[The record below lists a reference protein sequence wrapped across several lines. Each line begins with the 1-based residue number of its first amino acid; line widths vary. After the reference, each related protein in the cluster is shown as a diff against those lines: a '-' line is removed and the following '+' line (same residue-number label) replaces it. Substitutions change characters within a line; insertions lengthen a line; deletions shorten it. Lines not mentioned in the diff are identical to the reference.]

1 MVLTRLLLPALLPI
15 AAAAQYTT
23 GRIEGTILDPTGA
36 PVSSAA
42 LTLTNLENNQA
53 RKANSSG
60 AGAFFFAAV
69 NPGRY
74 RLDVAKDSFAAAAA
88 ELTIVTSQTLTQ
100 NFSLTLAS
108 QTATIQVVENAA
120 LLNTF
125 QPLRSVTRST
135 LEIQTLPNAGR
146 NIVNMIALSPGVTPT
161 FNPRGGSLTTLN
173 IAQAGQINANG
184 GRSKATAHQ
193 LDSTDANDWEFGG
206 IALSTQP
213 TPYRAE
219 RGPSSYDIPH
229 RFILSHVWQLPFYKQ
244 QQGLAGRVLG
254 GWNFASINQWQSGI
268 PFTVVSGARLG
279 LADVNMDGDISGPF
293 DNARATCIPGGA
305 PFTFGNRATIPAPA
319 ARGINGTANTANF
332 AYVQPLLANH
342 GTCGRNTARMNNL
355 INFDWT
361 LSKNVRLYERV
372 GLEFRSDFFN
382 IFNIS
387 FLTAAGDDFR
397 NLSSPLRPNQR
408 RRPQPTHPDV
418 AAPYLVARPLRYSC

>member
-108 QTATIQVVENAA
+108 QTATVQVVENAA

-213 TPYRAE
+213 TPDMLQEFKVLASNWAAEYGVKSTAQVLMVTRAGTNTLHGSAYNFLQNA
-219 RGPSSYDIPH
+219 RLNARDYFDPTGKATPLRQNFFGLTAGGPIRKDKT
-229 RFILSHVWQLPFYKQ
+229 FLF
-244 QQGLAGRVLG
+244 G
-254 GWNFASINQWQSGI
+254 GWESRRARGSSPISLLAV
-268 PFTVVSGARLG
+268 PTVAARATVTDPTVRALLPLLPRQRLG
-279 LADVNMDGDISGPF
+279 L
-293 DNARATCIPGGA
+293 
-305 PFTFGNRATIPAPA
+305 
-319 ARGINGTANTANF
+319 
-332 AYVQPLLANH
+332 
-342 GTCGRNTARMNNL
+342 
-355 INFDWT
+355 
-361 LSKNVRLYERV
+361 
-372 GLEFRSDFFN
+372 
-382 IFNIS
+382 
-387 FLTAAGDDFR
+387 
-397 NLSSPLRPNQR
+397 
-408 RRPQPTHPDV
+408 
-418 AAPYLVARPLRYSC
+418 